1 MSDGKLLHTVGP
13 DTENPRISINVTLT
27 ACGTIKPLRAD
38 KRTVKRT
45 AMVVNGTLNMLRRRW
60 PVCRLYISTDT
71 LLLTRWHT
79 RSPRYFSIS
88 KQVVDWFKRPV
99 TGTNRYTSN
108 QPTTVQPQTAAR
120 YASFSVTESFF
131 GSAYPTGN
139 CWGWRACLTDPA
151 SANFKQAN
159 SAISS
164 QPSTA
169 PYNITE
175 AACLTW
181 TELQLSWGQV
191 SSSDSVQ
198 FSWSSHRNIASS
210 G

>member
-88 KQVVDWFKRPV
+88 KQVVD
-99 TGTNRYTSN
+99 
-108 QPTTVQPQTAAR
+108 
-120 YASFSVTESFF
+120 
-131 GSAYPTGN
+131 
-139 CWGWRACLTDPA
+139 
-151 SANFKQAN
+151 
-159 SAISS
+159 
-164 QPSTA
+164 
-169 PYNITE
+169 
-175 AACLTW
+175 
-181 TELQLSWGQV
+181 
-191 SSSDSVQ
+191 
-198 FSWSSHRNIASS
+198 
-210 G
+210 